1 MDMTTREKKEILL
14 KYRSTV
20 REIEWL
26 EREIQKWR
34 SNAERMTASYH
45 AAPASGGSNRRS
57 IEEAVEQIDKLIRRF
72 MDYQSD
78 LIRTRG
84 MIENAIESLRDPVL
98 QEVLQMRYLDGL
110 NFHQIAGKLGYSD
123 RHLVRLHRAALEKM
137 SLNCL
142 LYTSP
147 SPRDCS

>member
-1 MDMTTREKKEILL
+1 MVAWYGYDNPRKKEILL

-110 NFHQIAGKLGYSD
+110 SFHQIAG
-123 RHLVRLHRAALEKM
+123 R
-137 SLNCL
+137 N
-142 LYTSP
+142 
-147 SPRDCS
+147 

>member
-34 SNAERMTASYH
+34 SHAERMTASYH
-45 AAPASGGSNRRS
+45 AAPASGGSSNRRS

-110 NFHQIAGKLGYSD
+110 SFHQIAGKLGYSD

-137 SLNCL
+137 SLNV
-142 LYTSP
+142 LYEL
-147 SPRDCS
+147 

>member
-1 MDMTTREKKEILL
+1 MVAWYGYDNPRKKEILL

-110 NFHQIAGKLGYSD
+110 SFHQIAGMDMFSKSPE
-123 RHLVRLHRAALEKM
+123 RKM
-137 SLNCL
+137 SLLISSLMTRCD
-142 LYTSP
+142 T
-147 SPRDCS
+147 

>member
-20 REIEWL
+20 LEIEWL

-110 NFHQIAGKLGYSD
+110 SFHQIAGKLGYSD

-137 SLNCL
+137 SLNV
-142 LYTSP
+142 LYEL
-147 SPRDCS
+147 

>member
-34 SNAERMTASYH
+34 SNAERMTASY
-45 AAPASGGSNRRS
+45 
-57 IEEAVEQIDKLIRRF
+57 

-110 NFHQIAGKLGYSD
+110 SFHQIAGKLGYSD

-137 SLNCL
+137 SLNV
-142 LYTSP
+142 LYEL
-147 SPRDCS
+147 

>member
-14 KYRSTV
+14 KYRATV

-26 EREIQKWR
+26 EREIQKWISR
-34 SNAERMTASYH
+34 SERMTASYH

-57 IEEAVEQIDKLIRRF
+57 IEEAVEQIDKLTRRF

-84 MIENAIESLRDPVL
+84 MIESAIEGMRNPVL
-98 QEVLQMRYLDGL
+98 REILRLLYIDGL
-110 NFHQIAGKLGYSD
+110 SISQIAEKVGYSD
-123 RHLVRLHRAALEKM
+123 RHVVRLHAAALHNL
-137 SLNCL
+137 SLNV
-142 LYTSP
+142 TNEQ
-147 SPRDCS
+147 

>member
-98 QEVLQMRYLDGL
+98 QEVLQMRHLDGL
-110 NFHQIAGKLGYSD
+110 SFHQIAGKLGYSD

-137 SLNCL
+137 SLNV
-142 LYTSP
+142 LYEL
-147 SPRDCS
+147 

>member
-137 SLNCL
+137 SLNV
-142 LYTSP
+142 LYEL
-147 SPRDCS
+147 

>member
-1 MDMTTREKKEILL
+1 MDMTTCEKKEILL

-137 SLNCL
+137 SLNV
-142 LYTSP
+142 LYEL
-147 SPRDCS
+147 

>member
-26 EREIQKWR
+26 EREIHKWR
-34 SNAERMTASYH
+34 SHAERMTASYH

-110 NFHQIAGKLGYSD
+110 SFHQIAGKLGYSD

-137 SLNCL
+137 SLNV
-142 LYTSP
+142 LYEL
-147 SPRDCS
+147 

>member
-26 EREIQKWR
+26 EREIQQWR

-110 NFHQIAGKLGYSD
+110 SFHQIAGKLGYSD

-137 SLNCL
+137 SLNV
-142 LYTSP
+142 LYEL
-147 SPRDCS
+147 

>member
-57 IEEAVEQIDKLIRRF
+57 IEEAVEQIDKLIRRY
-72 MDYQSD
+72 MDYRSD

-110 NFHQIAGKLGYSD
+110 SFHQIAGKLGYSD

-137 SLNCL
+137 SLNV
-142 LYTSP
+142 LYEL
-147 SPRDCS
+147 

>member
-1 MDMTTREKKEILL
+1 MDMTTCEKKEILL

-26 EREIQKWR
+26 EQEIQKWR

-110 NFHQIAGKLGYSD
+110 SFHQIAGKLGYSD

-137 SLNCL
+137 SLNV
-142 LYTSP
+142 LYEL
-147 SPRDCS
+147 

>member
-84 MIENAIESLRDPVL
+84 RIENAIESLRDPVL
-98 QEVLQMRYLDGL
+98 Q
-110 NFHQIAGKLGYSD
+110 
-123 RHLVRLHRAALEKM
+123 
-137 SLNCL
+137 
-142 LYTSP
+142 
-147 SPRDCS
+147 

>member
-14 KYRSTV
+14 KYRSTM

-137 SLNCL
+137 SLNV
-142 LYTSP
+142 LYEL
-147 SPRDCS
+147 